1 MIELSLCLKVVEL
14 LGEKVCVLGSSCVM
28 GIHRGTFFVVLENGE
43 ENDQWYRLNRVEVY
57 KLCIDVLGFNWNADW
72 F

>member
-1 MIELSLCLKVVEL
+1 MLWEFTGELS
-14 LGEKVCVLGSSCVM
+14 
-28 GIHRGTFFVVLENGE
+28 FVVLENGE

>member
-1 MIELSLCLKVVEL
+1 M
-14 LGEKVCVLGSSCVM
+14 CVLGSSCVM